1 MSTYV
6 KSHGFDR
13 SGSVGFSKTIIGGVV
28 LNDSLSFLNMTLPI
42 DGSLRLYIVK
52 LKDTADVLGGFYAS
66 MDLSKVNQFLKSNEG
81 VYILQLDEQVLI
93 DNGLKNI
100 LTDLLDRP
108 DIELQPKYALNL
120 HFSRF
125 FLNNGIIRS
134 PIIVADFLEEFQF
147 EYYGGVDF
155 LESLAYET
163 CLHCLLHNGHF
174 SKVLT
179 SVTDCYFLDPIGI
192 FYKKLKILPEK
203 YMKRVRL
210 NLIKNFILLNRNT
223 FEQVFYDTFKIQYK
237 VLLLLG
243 INKLEFKKL
252 MIEIF
257 AINPQELY
265 LQIKLTKTK

>member
-1 MSTYV
+1 
-6 KSHGFDR
+6 
-13 SGSVGFSKTIIGGVV
+13 
-28 LNDSLSFLNMTLPI
+28 
-42 DGSLRLYIVK
+42 
-52 LKDTADVLGGFYAS
+52 
-66 MDLSKVNQFLKSNEG
+66 
-81 VYILQLDEQVLI
+81 
-93 DNGLKNI
+93 
-100 LTDLLDRP
+100 
-108 DIELQPKYALNL
+108 
-120 HFSRF
+120 
-125 FLNNGIIRS
+125 
-134 PIIVADFLEEFQF
+134 LEEFQF

-179 SVTDCYFLDPIGI
+179 SATDCYYLDPIGV
-192 FYKKLKILPEK
+192 FYKKFKILPEK

-252 MIEIF
+252 MIETF
-257 AINPQELY
+257 AVNPQELY
-265 LQIKLTKTK
+265 LRIKLTKTK